1 LPDSRQRGKA
11 RYPLDEIL
19 LLGLG
24 AGLAGAKTC
33 VDIALFG

>member
-1 LPDSRQRGKA
+1 M
-11 RYPLDEIL
+11 DEIL
-19 LLGLG
+19 LLCLR